1 MTLMVVG
8 LFKDS
13 GTGSGDGET
22 PSRSFNECGHD
33 PCNRCDGPFFYL
45 ECEIYALGSSA
56 IRTLPP
62 LIPDL
67 HLCIIP
73 LSSRTWVNYSKRR
86 LFDASSTR
94 C

>member
-45 ECEIYALGSSA
+45 ECETPRA
-56 IRTLPP
+56 R
-62 LIPDL
+62 
-67 HLCIIP
+67 II
-73 LSSRTWVNYSKRR
+73 S
-86 LFDASSTR
+86 D
-94 C
+94 